1 MANIFPPGTN
11 ETVAKAGFAL
21 SIVGALVTVAV
32 WYYFTPKYS
41 RVGYEPVQPVHF
53 QHDIHVGQ
61 LGLDCRY
68 CHSYVEVSGHS
79 NFPTTQTC
87 MNCHRAVQKDN
98 PKLQPVRD
106 SWENGTPI
114 SWVKIHNVPDY
125 AYFNH
130 SAHVNR
136 GVSCVSCHG
145 QVNEMNVVYQAESQ
159 SMGWCLNC
167 HRNPQ
172 EFVRPLAADQPGAT
186 SPVFD
191 LTWTAPAKDADGHP
205 MTPAQLGQQV
215 VDKLKIKP
223 PTDCGA
229 CHR

>member
-1 MANIFPPGTN
+1 MANIFPKGTN
-11 ETVAKAGFAL
+11 QTVMKAGFAL
-21 SIVGALVTVAV
+21 SVFGAIVTVAI

-41 RVGYEPVQPVHF
+41 RVGYEPVQPVAF

-79 NFPTTQTC
+79 NFPATQTC

-106 SWENGTPI
+106 SWATGQPI
-114 SWVKIHNVPDY
+114 PWVQIHHVPDY

-145 QVNEMNVVYQAESQ
+145 KVNEMKVVYEKQSL
-159 SMGWCLNC
+159 SMGWCLQC

-172 EFVRPLAADQPGAT
+172 DYVRPIAADKPGEQ
-186 SPVFD
+186 SPIFNLD
-191 LTWTAPAKDADGHP
+191 WTAGSKQTDLGKKLVHDWKINPPKDCAG
-205 MTPAQLGQQV
+205 
-215 VDKLKIKP
+215 
-223 PTDCGA
+223 

>member
-11 ETVAKAGFAL
+11 QTVMKAGACL
-21 SIVGALVTVAV
+21 AILGGLVTMAV

-79 NFPTTQTC
+79 NLPTTQTC
-87 MNCHRAVQKDN
+87 MNCHSQVQKNN

-106 SWENGTPI
+106 SFASGVPI
-114 SWVKIHNVPDY
+114 TWVKVHNVPDY

-145 QVNEMNVVYQAESQ
+145 KVNEMNVVYQDKSQ
-159 SMGWCLNC
+159 SMGWCLQC
-167 HRNPQ
+167 HRNP
-172 EFVRPLAADQPGAT
+172 ETAVRPLAAATPGGQ
-186 SPVFD
+186 SPVFN
-191 LTWTAPAKDADGHP
+191 LNWTPPVGKTQADIGTALVKDW
-205 MTPAQLGQQV
+205 
-215 VDKLKIKP
+215 KINP
-223 PTDCGA
+223 PKDCAG

>member
-1 MANIFPPGTN
+1 M
-11 ETVAKAGFAL
+11 KAGACL
-21 SIVGALVTVAV
+21 AILGGLATLAV

-41 RVGYEPVQPVHF
+41 RVGYQPVQPVHF

-79 NFPTTQTC
+79 NVPTTQTC
-87 MNCHRAVQKDN
+87 MNCHSQVQKNN

-106 SWENGTPI
+106 SYATGVPI
-114 SWVKIHNVPDY
+114 QWVKIHNVPDY

-145 QVNEMNVVYQAESQ
+145 KVNEMNVVYQDQSQ
-159 SMGWCLNC
+159 SMGWCLQC
-167 HRNPQ
+167 HRNP
-172 EFVRPLAADQPGAT
+172 ENAVRPLASTTPGGV
-186 SPVFD
+186 SPVFN
-191 LTWTAPAKDADGHP
+191 LTWTPPAGTTQAELGKQLVKDW
-205 MTPAQLGQQV
+205 
-215 VDKLKIKP
+215 KINP
-223 PTDCGA
+223 PKDCAG

>member
-1 MANIFPPGTN
+1 MANIFPKGTN
-11 ETVAKAGFAL
+11 QTVIKAGFAL
-21 SIVGALVTVAV
+21 SIIGGLVTLAV

-87 MNCHRAVQKDN
+87 MNCHSQVQKDN

-106 SWENGTPI
+106 SWAGGVPI
-114 SWVKIHNVPDY
+114 EWVKIHNVPDY

-136 GVSCVSCHG
+136 GVSCVVCHG
-145 QVNEMNVVYQAESQ
+145 KVNEMNVVYQAKSQ
-159 SMGWCLNC
+159 SMGWCLQC

-172 EFVRPLAADQPGAT
+172 DYIRPLAAATPGGQ
-186 SPVFD
+186 SPIFNLD
-191 LTWTAPAKDADGHP
+191 WTPPAGTTQAELG
-205 MTPAQLGQQV
+205 AQLKK
-215 VDKLKIKP
+215 DLKINP
-223 PTDCGA
+223 PTDCGG

>member
-1 MANIFPPGTN
+1 MANIFPKGTN
-11 ETVAKAGFAL
+11 ETVLNAGFAL
-21 SIVGALVTVAV
+21 SIVGALVTLAV

-41 RVGYEPVQPVHF
+41 RVGYEPTQPVHF
-53 QHDIHVGQ
+53 QHDIHVNQ

-79 NFPTTQTC
+79 NFPATQTC
-87 MNCHRAVQKDN
+87 MNCHRQVQKDN
-98 PKLQPVRD
+98 PKLQPIRD
-106 SWENGTPI
+106 SWATGTPVA
-114 SWVKIHNVPDY
+114 WVKIHNVPDY

-145 QVNEMNVVYQAESQ
+145 NVDNMNTVYQAESQ

-172 EFVRPLAADQPGAT
+172 NFVRPLAATTPGEK

-191 LTWTAPAKDADGHP
+191 LEWKVPDG
-205 MTPAQLGQQV
+205 TTQGQLGLQLV
-215 VDKLKIKP
+215 KDLKINP
-223 PTDCGA
+223 PKDCGG

>member
-1 MANIFPPGTN
+1 MPNIFPKGTN
-11 ETVAKAGFAL
+11 ETVLKAGAAL
-21 SIVGALVTVAV
+21 AIIGGLATMAV

-79 NFPTTQTC
+79 NIPTTQTC
-87 MNCHRAVQKDN
+87 MNCHRDIQKNN
-98 PKLQPVRD
+98 PKLQPDRD
-106 SWENGTPI
+106 SWATGQPI
-114 SWVKIHNVPDY
+114 AWVKVHNVPDY

-145 QVNEMNVVYQAESQ
+145 KVNEMNVVYQDQSQ
-159 SMGWCLNC
+159 SMGWCLQC
-167 HRNPQ
+167 HRNP
-172 EFVRPLAADQPGAT
+172 ENAVRPMAADKAGDQ
-186 SPVFD
+186 SPIFNLD
-191 LTWTAPAKDADGHP
+191 W
-205 MTPAQLGQQV
+205 
-215 VDKLKIKP
+215 KP
-223 PTDCGA
+223 PAGMTQAELGKKLVKDWKINPPKDCAG

>member
-1 MANIFPPGTN
+1 MPNIFPKGTN
-11 ETVAKAGFAL
+11 ETVIKAGAAL
-21 SIVGALVTVAV
+21 SIVGALATLAV

-41 RVGYEPVQPVHF
+41 RVGYQPVQPVHF

-79 NFPTTQTC
+79 NVPTTQVC
-87 MNCHRAVQKDN
+87 MNCHRDIQKNN

-106 SWENGTPI
+106 SWASGEPI
-114 SWVKIHNVPDY
+114 AWVKIHNVPDY

-145 QVNEMNVVYQAESQ
+145 HVDDMDVVYEAKPL
-159 SMGWCLNC
+159 SMSWCLQC

-172 EFVRPLAADQPGAT
+172 EFVRPIAADKPGDK
-186 SPVFD
+186 SPIFNLD
-191 LTWTAPAKDADGHP
+191 WKPPAGTTQAE
-205 MTPAQLGQQV
+205 LGG
-215 VDKLKIKP
+215 KLVKAWKINP
-223 PTDCGA
+223 PTDCAG

>member
-1 MANIFPPGTN
+1 MANLFPKATN
-11 ETVAKAGFAL
+11 LIVLKAGFAL
-21 SIVGALVTVAV
+21 SIVGGLVALAV

-41 RVGYEPVQPVHF
+41 RVGYQPVQPVAF
-53 QHDIHVGQ
+53 QHDLHVGQ

-79 NFPTTQTC
+79 NYPTTQTC
-87 MNCHRAVQKDN
+87 MNCHSQIQSKN

-106 SWENGTPI
+106 SWATGQPI
-114 SWVKIHNVPDY
+114 AWVKIHNVPDY

-145 QVNEMNVVYQAESQ
+145 KVNEMSVVWQHEPQ
-159 SMGWCLNC
+159 SMAWCLNC
-167 HRNPQ
+167 HRNPA
-172 EFVRPLAADQPGAT
+172 EYVRPIAASTPGGQ
-186 SPVFD
+186 SPIYN
-191 LTWTAPAKDADGHP
+191 LNWTPPKGKSQTDIGRALVKEWKINPPKDCAG
-205 MTPAQLGQQV
+205 
-215 VDKLKIKP
+215 
-223 PTDCGA
+223 

>member
-1 MANIFPPGTN
+1 MANIFPKGTN
-11 ETVAKAGFAL
+11 LTVIKASFAM
-21 SIVGALVTVAV
+21 SIVGALVFVAI

-87 MNCHRAVQKDN
+87 MNCHRDIQKDN
-98 PKLQPVRD
+98 PKLKPVRD
-106 SWENGTPI
+106 SWATGKPI
-114 SWVKIHNVPDY
+114 PWVQIHHVPDY

-145 QVNEMNVVYQAESQ
+145 KVNEMTVVYEDQSL
-159 SMGWCLNC
+159 SMGWCLQC
-167 HRNPQ
+167 HRNP
-172 EFVRPLAADQPGAT
+172 ENFVRPLAAASPGLQ
-186 SPVFD
+186 SPIFD
-191 LTWTAPAKDADGHP
+191 LDWKVPSGTTQAK
-205 MTPAQLGQQV
+205 LGREL
-215 VDKLKIKP
+215 VDKLKINP
-223 PTDCGA
+223 PKDCAG

>member
-1 MANIFPPGTN
+1 MANLFPKATN
-11 ETVAKAGFAL
+11 VILLKA
-21 SIVGALVTVAV
+21 VAV
-32 WYYFTPKYS
+32 LAVVGGLAPLGVLYYFTPKYS
-41 RVGYEPVQPVHF
+41 RVGYQPVQPVAF

-79 NFPTTQTC
+79 NVPTTQTC
-87 MNCHRAVQKDN
+87 MNCHRDIQKDN

-106 SWENGTPI
+106 SWATGQPI
-114 SWVKIHNVPDY
+114 AWVKIHNLPDY

-145 QVNEMNVVYQAESQ
+145 KVNEMSVVYQHEPQ
-159 SMGWCLNC
+159 SMGWCLQC

-172 EFVRPLAADQPGAT
+172 EFVRPIAAATPGGK
-186 SPVFD
+186 SPIFD
-191 LTWTAPAKDADGHP
+191 LDWTPPPGTSQAELGKKLVQDWKINPPKDCAG
-205 MTPAQLGQQV
+205 
-215 VDKLKIKP
+215 
-223 PTDCGA
+223 